1 MVQTFK
7 KIGVG
12 VFSLGLSLSCLN
24 ANEKK
29 VNVDF
34 FPMLHP
40 VSSMMEDPQSRE
52 MVLKSQHALMV
63 YLQEN
68 PDSYVFLESS
78 YASAERDTYFDP
90 SSTGFFERDAYR
102 GAVDLIF
109 QSKVPFVYEQ
119 FTELQKEMTLEPGL
133 AVSVMFNLGYVK
145 AMLPTNTKE
154 EFKAYV
160 VPYVGESLKDSDIDR
175 LWDLLVGKAVPS
187 SVEESQRFNEFK
199 LTVFDLREQAAL
211 RQIQKFTE
219 ENPEVKNVVLV
230 YGAFHD
236 FLKYREQ
243 EVFSDLNIRKINTK
257 RYTRTSGNFLSG
269 GYLSEPRFEQFRM
282 NPATNTFE
290 MIPGMS
296 LF

>member
-12 VFSLGLSLSCLN
+12 VFSLGLSLSCLS

-40 VSSMMEDPQSRE
+40 VSSKMEDTQARE
-52 MVLKSQHALMV
+52 LVLKSQHALMV

-78 YASAERDTYFDP
+78 YVSADRDSYFDP
-90 SSTGFFERDAYR
+90 NSPGFFERDAYK

-109 QSKVPFVYEQ
+109 PNKVPFMYEQ

-133 AVSVMFNLGYVK
+133 AVNVMFNLGYVK
-145 AMLPTNTKE
+145 AILATNTKE
-154 EFKAYV
+154 EFKS
-160 VPYVGESLKDSDIDR
+160 YVGQYVGGSLTESELDR
-175 LWDLLVGKAVPS
+175 LWALLSGSVSPS
-187 SVEESQRFNEFK
+187 SDEEARRFEEFK

-211 RQIQKFTE
+211 RQIQKFAE
-219 ENPEVKNVVLV
+219 NNPEVKNVVLV

-243 EVFSDLNIRKINTK
+243 EAYMDLNIRKVNPR
-257 RYTRTSGNFLSG
+257 RYTRTSSNFLSG
-269 GYLSEPRFEQFRM
+269 GYLTEPKYEQFRY
-282 NPATNTFE
+282 NPSTNKVE